1 VKLHIAIALG
11 LVGGLLLGL
20 AAAATESPF
29 LMWLANA
36 VEPLGTAFINVL
48 KMVVIPLVAAVIFVG
63 VSSLGDLRKLG
74 RMGAVTMSFFGV
86 TAVIA
91 VLLGMGTM
99 KVLLPLASESAALA
113 ISASSVDTPA
123 LPGLVDFLLG
133 LIPTNPFQAAAQG
146 TLLPLIVFIVLFA
159 AAAGTLPEQDRDRL
173 LTLASAVAAAL
184 IKLVNWILWVAP
196 IGVFALAAVAAA
208 LIKLVNWILW
218 VAPIGVFALA
228 APVTARAG
236 WAMLQSLLAFVLAV
250 VVGLTVYMSLVYVPA
265 VKFIAGMSLRRF
277 LRGCLTPQAIAAATT
292 SSPATVPA
300 MLEAA
305 DTELGISPPVS
316 SFVIPLGAALGRGGT
331 ALFQG
336 AGIVFLAWLYSVSL
350 AASGISGAVI
360 ATFIVSFTVP
370 SIPGGSVLGMAP
382 ALGTV
387 GIPIDGL
394 AVLLGVDRVPDM
406 ARTAMNVTGTLTA
419 TVVIDRMEQRLES
432 KQT

>member
-29 LMWLANA
+29 LMSLANA

-173 LTLASAVAAAL
+173 LTLAS
-184 IKLVNWILWVAP
+184 
-196 IGVFALAAVAAA
+196 AVAAA